1 MGICV
6 VRGEISA
13 AEVEGDMSD
22 SPYESTILIVD
33 SLPLRNFG
41 LVALLDHLSGTTK
54 FRLASLTPDD
64 AERWIDGHANC
75 SMIIYNV
82 GGASV
87 ADHKHLKRI
96 KGLRARAAEAPLVI
110 LSDNDSREEILSALG
125 TGAQG
130 FLYAGTNA
138 QLALQALSFI
148 FKGGSY
154 FPAAIQPRRRSPA
167 HLNGAMEFSSPP
179 AEGTTSDVGDGV
191 VENAADAGSINI
203 NLTERQK
210 SVLNRLG
217 RGDSN
222 KAIARLL
229 GIREGTVKVHVRQI
243 MRKLGVV
250 NRTQVAIAC
259 ASAAGAEMSAD
270 DRSIKGK
277 IDLAPDQTRF
287 GVSLANGKV

>member
-1 MGICV
+1 
-6 VRGEISA
+6 
-13 AEVEGDMSD
+13 MSRSSD
-22 SPYESTILIVD
+22 ESTILIVD
-33 SLPLRNFG
+33 SLPLRNLG
-41 LVALLDHLSGTTK
+41 LVTLLDRLSGTTK

-64 AERWIDGHANC
+64 AERWIGGDAHC

-87 ADHKHLKRI
+87 GDHKHLKRI
-96 KGLRARAAEAPLVI
+96 KGLRARAGEAPLVI

-125 TGAQG
+125 AGAQG

-154 FPAAIQPRRRSPA
+154 FPAAAQPRRRSSVP
-167 HLNGAMEFSSPP
+167 LNGTMELRPS
-179 AEGTTSDVGDGV
+179 AVACTTLDIGDAI
-191 VENAADAGSINI
+191 VESVADTGSTNI

-210 SVLNRLG
+210 SVLERLG
-217 RGDSN
+217 HGDSN
-222 KAIARLL
+222 KAIARVL

-243 MRKLGVV
+243 MRKLGVT

-259 ASAAGAEMSAD
+259 ASGSGNGAVAVPEMRVD
-270 DRSIKGK
+270 DRSLKAK
-277 IDLAPDQTRF
+277 LELAPSPAPL
-287 GVSLANGKV
+287 GVSLAGGKI

>member
-1 MGICV
+1 
-6 VRGEISA
+6 
-13 AEVEGDMSD
+13 MSD
-22 SPYESTILIVD
+22 SPDESTILIVD

-64 AERWIDGHANC
+64 AERWIGGHANC

-87 ADHKHLKRI
+87 ADHKHVKRI

-125 TGAQG
+125 IGAQG

-167 HLNGAMEFSSPP
+167 HLKGAPP
-179 AEGTTSDVGDGV
+179 AECTALDEGDGA
-191 VENAADAGSINI
+191 VENAADAGSTNV

-243 MRKLGVV
+243 MRKLGVA

-259 ASAAGAEMSAD
+259 ANGAGANMRAG
-270 DRSIKGK
+270 DRSIEGK
-277 IDLAPDQTRF
+277 MDLASAQTRF
-287 GVSLANGKV
+287 GVSLADGKV

>member
-1 MGICV
+1 
-6 VRGEISA
+6 
-13 AEVEGDMSD
+13 MSRSSD
-22 SPYESTILIVD
+22 ESTILIVD
-33 SLPLRNFG
+33 SLPLRNLG
-41 LVALLDHLSGTTK
+41 LVTLLDRLSGTTK

-64 AERWIDGHANC
+64 AERWIGGDAHC

-87 ADHKHLKRI
+87 GDHKHLKRI
-96 KGLRARAAEAPLVI
+96 KGLRARAGEAPLVI

-125 TGAQG
+125 AGAQG

-154 FPAAIQPRRRSPA
+154 FPAAAQPRRRSSVP
-167 HLNGAMEFSSPP
+167 LNGTMELSPS
-179 AEGTTSDVGDGV
+179 AVACTTLDIGDAI
-191 VENAADAGSINI
+191 VESVADTGSTNI

-210 SVLNRLG
+210 SVLERLG
-217 RGDSN
+217 HGDSN
-222 KAIARLL
+222 KAIARVL

-243 MRKLGVV
+243 MRKLGVT

-259 ASAAGAEMSAD
+259 ASGSGNGAVAVPEMRVD
-270 DRSIKGK
+270 DRSLKAK
-277 IDLAPDQTRF
+277 LELAPSPAPL
-287 GVSLANGKV
+287 GVSLAGGKI

>member
-1 MGICV
+1 
-6 VRGEISA
+6 
-13 AEVEGDMSD
+13 MSHSSD
-22 SPYESTILIVD
+22 ESTILIVD
-33 SLPLRNFG
+33 SLPLRNLG
-41 LVALLDHLSGTTK
+41 LVTLLDRLSGTTK

-64 AERWIDGHANC
+64 AERWIGGAAHC

-87 ADHKHLKRI
+87 GDHKHLKRI
-96 KGLRARAAEAPLVI
+96 KGLRARAGEAPLVI

-125 TGAQG
+125 AGAQG

-154 FPAAIQPRRRSPA
+154 FPAAAQPRRRSSVP
-167 HLNGAMEFSSPP
+167 LNGTMELSPS
-179 AEGTTSDVGDGV
+179 AVACTTLDIGDAV
-191 VENAADAGSINI
+191 VESGADTSSTNI

-210 SVLNRLG
+210 SVLERLG
-217 RGDSN
+217 HGDSN
-222 KAIARLL
+222 KAIARVL

-243 MRKLGVV
+243 MRKLGVT

-259 ASAAGAEMSAD
+259 ASGNGNGTAAATEIRVD
-270 DRSIKGK
+270 DRSLKAK
-277 IDLAPDQTRF
+277 LELAPSPAPL
-287 GVSLANGKV
+287 GVSLAGGKI

>member
-1 MGICV
+1 
-6 VRGEISA
+6 
-13 AEVEGDMSD
+13 MSD
-22 SPYESTILIVD
+22 SPAESTILIVD

-41 LVALLDHLSGTTK
+41 LVALLDRLSGTTK

-64 AERWIDGHANC
+64 AEKWIDGHANC

-82 GGASV
+82 GSASV

-96 KGLRARAAEAPLVI
+96 KGLRARVAEAPLVI

-125 TGAQG
+125 VGAQG

-154 FPAAIQPRRRSPA
+154 FPATAQPRRRGPA
-167 HLNGAMEFSSPP
+167 HLNGATECGSPA
-179 AEGTTSDVGDGV
+179 AERTTLDAGDGV

-210 SVLNRLG
+210 SVLERLS

-229 GIREGTVKVHVRQI
+229 GIREGTVKVHVRRI
-243 MRKLGVV
+243 MRKLGVA

-259 ASAAGAEMSAD
+259 ASGAPQQRKSIVLKISSAYVPM
-270 DRSIKGK
+270 
-277 IDLAPDQTRF
+277 LQAMCAVLQ
-287 GVSLANGKV
+287 

>member
-1 MGICV
+1 
-6 VRGEISA
+6 
-13 AEVEGDMSD
+13 MSHSSD
-22 SPYESTILIVD
+22 ESTILIVD
-33 SLPLRNFG
+33 SLPLRNLG
-41 LVALLDHLSGTTK
+41 LVTLLDRLSGTTK

-64 AERWIDGHANC
+64 AERWIGGAAHC

-87 ADHKHLKRI
+87 GDHKHLKRI
-96 KGLRARAAEAPLVI
+96 KGLRARAGEAPLVI

-125 TGAQG
+125 AGAQG

-154 FPAAIQPRRRSPA
+154 FPATAQPRRRSSVP
-167 HLNGAMEFSSPP
+167 LNGTMELSPS
-179 AEGTTSDVGDGV
+179 AVACTTLDIGDAV
-191 VENAADAGSINI
+191 VESVADTSSTNI

-210 SVLNRLG
+210 SVLERLG
-217 RGDSN
+217 HGDSN
-222 KAIARLL
+222 KAIARVL

-243 MRKLGVV
+243 MRKLGVT

-259 ASAAGAEMSAD
+259 ASGTGNGTAAATEIRVD
-270 DRSIKGK
+270 DRSLKAK
-277 IDLAPDQTRF
+277 LELAPSPAPL
-287 GVSLANGKV
+287 GVSLAGGKI

>member
-1 MGICV
+1 
-6 VRGEISA
+6 
-13 AEVEGDMSD
+13 MSHSSD
-22 SPYESTILIVD
+22 ESTILIVD
-33 SLPLRNFG
+33 SLPLRNLG
-41 LVALLDHLSGTTK
+41 LVTLLDRLSGTTK

-64 AERWIDGHANC
+64 AERWIGGDAHC

-87 ADHKHLKRI
+87 GDHKHLKRI
-96 KGLRARAAEAPLVI
+96 KGLRAHAGEAPLVI

-125 TGAQG
+125 AGAQG

-154 FPAAIQPRRRSPA
+154 FPAAAQPRRRSSVP
-167 HLNGAMEFSSPP
+167 LNGTMELSPS
-179 AEGTTSDVGDGV
+179 AVACTTLDIGDAV
-191 VENAADAGSINI
+191 VESGADTSSTNI

-210 SVLNRLG
+210 SVLERLG
-217 RGDSN
+217 HGDSN
-222 KAIARLL
+222 KAIARVL

-243 MRKLGVV
+243 MRKLGVT

-259 ASAAGAEMSAD
+259 ASGNGNGAAAATEMRVD
-270 DRSIKGK
+270 DRSLKAK
-277 IDLAPDQTRF
+277 LELAPSPAPLR
-287 GVSLANGKV
+287 VSLAGGKI

>member
-1 MGICV
+1 
-6 VRGEISA
+6 
-13 AEVEGDMSD
+13 MSE
-22 SPYESTILIVD
+22 SSGESTILIVD
-33 SLPLRNFG
+33 SLPLRNLG
-41 LVALLDHLSGTTK
+41 LVTLLDRLSGTSK
-54 FRLASLTPDD
+54 FQLASLTPDD
-64 AERWIDGHANC
+64 AEKWIDGDTHC

-87 ADHKHLKRI
+87 GDHKHLKRI
-96 KGLRARAAEAPLVI
+96 KGLRARAGEAPLVI

-125 TGAQG
+125 AGAQG

-154 FPAAIQPRRRSPA
+154 FPASAQPRRRSSLP
-167 HLNGAMEFSSPP
+167 LNGTMLSPSP
-179 AEGTTSDVGDGV
+179 VACTTLDIGDGV
-191 VENAADAGSINI
+191 VESVADTGTANI

-210 SVLNRLG
+210 SVLERLG

-222 KAIARLL
+222 KAIARVL

-243 MRKLGVV
+243 MRKLGVT

-259 ASAAGAEMSAD
+259 TNGAAAEVRVD

-277 IDLAPDQTRF
+277 LDLAAGHAQF
-287 GVSLANGKV
+287 GVSLANGKA

>member
-1 MGICV
+1 
-6 VRGEISA
+6 
-13 AEVEGDMSD
+13 MSD
-22 SPYESTILIVD
+22 LPDEATILIVD

-41 LVALLDHLSGTTK
+41 LVALLDHLSGATK
-54 FRLASLTPDD
+54 YRLAALAPED

-96 KGLRARAAEAPLVI
+96 KGLRSRAAEAPLVI
-110 LSDNDSREEILSALG
+110 LSDNDSREEISSALSA
-125 TGAQG
+125 GAQG

-154 FPAAIQPRRRSPA
+154 FPAAVPPRRRLPVQA
-167 HLNGAMEFSSPP
+167 NGTMVSSSPV
-179 AEGTTSDVGDGV
+179 ASILDEGDGA
-191 VENAADAGSINI
+191 VESAATAGSINF
-203 NLTERQK
+203 NLTDRQK
-210 SVLNRLG
+210 SVLERLG

-222 KAIARLL
+222 KTIARLL

-259 ASAAGAEMSAD
+259 ANGAAAEIHAD
-270 DRSIKGK
+270 DGGIKSK
-277 IDLAPDQTRF
+277 LDSASSSVRF
-287 GVSLANGKV
+287 GVALADSMPELVSLRRS

>member
-1 MGICV
+1 
-6 VRGEISA
+6 
-13 AEVEGDMSD
+13 MSD
-22 SPYESTILIVD
+22 LSDESTILIVD

-41 LVALLDHLSGTTK
+41 LVALLDRLSGTTK

-64 AERWIDGHANC
+64 AERWIDEDANC

-87 ADHKHLKRI
+87 ADRKHQKRI
-96 KGLRARAAEAPLVI
+96 KGLRERAAEAPLVI
-110 LSDNDSREEILSALG
+110 LSDNDSREEILSALSV
-125 TGAQG
+125 GAQG
-130 FLYAGTNA
+130 YLYAGTNA

-154 FPAAIQPRRRSPA
+154 FPAATQPRRRSPV
-167 HLNGAMEFSSPP
+167 HLNGTIECSPP
-179 AEGTTSDVGDGV
+179 LPACTTLDVGDDI
-191 VENAADAGSINI
+191 VENGADAGSANI
-203 NLTERQK
+203 DLTERQK
-210 SVLNRLG
+210 SVLERLG

-259 ASAAGAEMSAD
+259 ASGAGADMRAG
-270 DRSIKGK
+270 DRSIKAR
-277 IDLAPDQTRF
+277 L
-287 GVSLANGKV
+287 S

>member
-1 MGICV
+1 
-6 VRGEISA
+6 
-13 AEVEGDMSD
+13 MSELSD
-22 SPYESTILIVD
+22 ESTILIVD
-33 SLPLRNFG
+33 SLPLRNLG
-41 LVALLDHLSGTTK
+41 LVTLLDRLSGTTK

-64 AERWIDGHANC
+64 AEKWIDSDTHC

-87 ADHKHLKRI
+87 GDHKHLKRI
-96 KGLRARAAEAPLVI
+96 KSLRARAGEAPLVI

-154 FPAAIQPRRRSPA
+154 FPAAAQPRRRSSIP
-167 HLNGAMEFSSPP
+167 LNGTLELSRSPVAYP
-179 AEGTTSDVGDGV
+179 ALDIGDGV
-191 VENAADAGSINI
+191 VASAADTGTANI

-210 SVLNRLG
+210 SVLERLG

-222 KAIARLL
+222 KAIARVL

-243 MRKLGVV
+243 MRKLGVT

-259 ASAAGAEMSAD
+259 TNGAAAEMRVD

-277 IDLAPDQTRF
+277 LELAAGQAQF

>member
-1 MGICV
+1 
-6 VRGEISA
+6 
-13 AEVEGDMSD
+13 MSD
-22 SPYESTILIVD
+22 SSDKSTILIVD

-41 LVALLDHLSGTTK
+41 LVALLDRLSGTTK

-64 AERWIDGHANC
+64 AERWIDEDANC

-87 ADHKHLKRI
+87 ADHKHQKRI

-125 TGAQG
+125 AGAQG

-138 QLALQALSFI
+138 PLALQALSFI

-154 FPAAIQPRRRSPA
+154 FPSAAQPRRRNSA
-167 HLNGAMEFSSPP
+167 HLNGTTECSSPA
-179 AEGTTSDVGDGV
+179 AEGTILDAGDGV
-191 VENAADAGSINI
+191 VDNAADAGSTNV

-210 SVLNRLG
+210 SVLEHLG
-217 RGDSN
+217 HGDSN

-243 MRKLGVV
+243 MRKLGVA

-259 ASAAGAEMSAD
+259 ANGAGTDMRAG

-277 IDLAPDQTRF
+277 IELASGHTPL
-287 GVSLANGKV
+287 GVSLADGKV

>member
-1 MGICV
+1 
-6 VRGEISA
+6 
-13 AEVEGDMSD
+13 MSD
-22 SPYESTILIVD
+22 SPDESTILIVD

-41 LVALLDHLSGTTK
+41 LVALLDHLSETTK

-87 ADHKHLKRI
+87 ADHKHLRRI

-110 LSDNDSREEILSALG
+110 LSDNDSREEIPSALG
-125 TGAQG
+125 VGAQG

-148 FKGGSY
+148 FQGGSF
-154 FPAAIQPRRRSPA
+154 FPAAIQPGRRSPA
-167 HLNGAMEFSSPP
+167 HLNGEMECSSPA

-210 SVLNRLG
+210 SVLERLG
-217 RGDSN
+217 RGETN
-222 KAIARLL
+222 KAIARRL

-243 MRKLGVV
+243 MRKLGVA

-259 ASAAGAEMSAD
+259 ASGAPRPHKSIVKATSAYVPM
-270 DRSIKGK
+270 
-277 IDLAPDQTRF
+277 LQAMCAVVQ
-287 GVSLANGKV
+287 

>member
-1 MGICV
+1 
-6 VRGEISA
+6 
-13 AEVEGDMSD
+13 MSESSD
-22 SPYESTILIVD
+22 ESTILIVD
-33 SLPLRNFG
+33 SLPLRNLG
-41 LVALLDHLSGTTK
+41 LVTLLDRLSGATK

-64 AERWIDGHANC
+64 AERWIDSDAHC
-75 SMIIYNV
+75 SMIIYNI

-87 ADHKHLKRI
+87 SDHKHLKRI
-96 KGLRARAAEAPLVI
+96 KGLRARAGEAPLVI

-125 TGAQG
+125 AGAQG

-154 FPAAIQPRRRSPA
+154 FPATVPPRRRISA
-167 HLNGAMEFSSPP
+167 QLNGTMEFASPP
-179 AEGTTSDVGDGV
+179 VTYASLDMGDAV
-191 VENAADAGSINI
+191 VESVADTGSTNI

-210 SVLNRLG
+210 SVLERLG

-222 KAIARLL
+222 KAIARVL

-243 MRKLGVV
+243 MRKLGVT

-259 ASAAGAEMSAD
+259 ASGSGNGAEMRTD
-270 DRSIKGK
+270 DRSLKAK
-277 IDLAPDQTRF
+277 IELAPGPTPL
-287 GVSLANGKV
+287 GVSLAGGKI

>member
-1 MGICV
+1 
-6 VRGEISA
+6 
-13 AEVEGDMSD
+13 MSRSSD
-22 SPYESTILIVD
+22 ESTILIVD
-33 SLPLRNFG
+33 SLPLRNLG
-41 LVALLDHLSGTTK
+41 LVTLLDRLSGTTK

-64 AERWIDGHANC
+64 AERWIGGDAHC

-87 ADHKHLKRI
+87 GDHKHLKRI
-96 KGLRARAAEAPLVI
+96 KGLRARAGEAPLVI

-125 TGAQG
+125 AGAQG

-154 FPAAIQPRRRSPA
+154 FPAAAQPRRRSSVP
-167 HLNGAMEFSSPP
+167 LNGTMELRPS
-179 AEGTTSDVGDGV
+179 AVACTTLDIGDAI
-191 VENAADAGSINI
+191 VESVADTGSTNI

-210 SVLNRLG
+210 SVLERLG
-217 RGDSN
+217 HGDSN
-222 KAIARLL
+222 KAIARVL

-243 MRKLGVV
+243 MRKLGVT

-259 ASAAGAEMSAD
+259 ASGTGNGAVAVPEMRVD
-270 DRSIKGK
+270 DRSLKAK
-277 IDLAPDQTRF
+277 LELAPSPAPL
-287 GVSLANGKV
+287 GVSLAGGKI

>member
-1 MGICV
+1 
-6 VRGEISA
+6 
-13 AEVEGDMSD
+13 
-22 SPYESTILIVD
+22 
-33 SLPLRNFG
+33 LRNLG
-41 LVALLDHLSGTTK
+41 LVTLLDRLSETTK

-64 AERWIDGHANC
+64 AERWIDGDAHC

-110 LSDNDSREEILSALG
+110 LSDNLSRVEILSALSA
-125 TGAQG
+125 GAQG

-154 FPAAIQPRRRSPA
+154 FPATTQPKRRNPA
-167 HLNGAMEFSSPP
+167 HLNGATEFSTPP
-179 AEGTTSDVGDGV
+179 VECTTLDAGDGV
-191 VENAADAGSINI
+191 VENTADAGSINI

-210 SVLNRLG
+210 SVLERLG

-243 MRKLGVV
+243 MRKLGVN

-259 ASAAGAEMSAD
+259 ASGAGAGAEMRAD

-277 IDLAPDQTRF
+277 IELASGHARF
-287 GVSLANGKV
+287 GASLADGKI

>member
-1 MGICV
+1 
-6 VRGEISA
+6 
-13 AEVEGDMSD
+13 MSGSSD
-22 SPYESTILIVD
+22 ESTILIVD

-41 LVALLDHLSGTTK
+41 LVALLDRLSGTTK
-54 FRLASLTPDD
+54 FRLAPLTPDD
-64 AERWIDGHANC
+64 AERWIDGDTNC

-96 KGLRARAAEAPLVI
+96 KALRARAAEAPLVI

-125 TGAQG
+125 VGAQG

-154 FPAAIQPRRRSPA
+154 FPAVAQPRRRSAA
-167 HLNGAMEFSSPP
+167 HLNGAPL
-179 AEGTTSDVGDGV
+179 AECTTLDVGDVV
-191 VENAADAGSINI
+191 VENAADTGSINI

-210 SVLNRLG
+210 SVLDRLG

-259 ASAAGAEMSAD
+259 ASGAGAEMRAD

-277 IDLAPDQTRF
+277 IDLASNQTRF